1 MFPQA
6 ESSDVFFSVTKL
18 FQHKDMH
25 LRRMVYLCIKE
36 FIPSSDE
43 VIIITSSLMKDMN
56 SNNDLYRA
64 NAIRVLCK
72 IIDSQMLL
80 QIERYLKQAVVDKS
94 AVVASAVLA
103 GAVQLAPTNAEVI
116 KRWNSEVQEAVTSKH
131 PMVQFHAVALQHA
144 LRSSDRLAINKL
156 VTQLTARGAVRSPM
170 AQLLLVRYVA
180 QVIADSGPPAGG
192 APRPFHDFLE
202 SCLRHKSEIV
212 IFEAARAIC
221 NMRDVTTRELTPAVT
236 VLQLF
241 LSSSKPVLRFAAVR
255 TLNRVAM
262 SHPVAVTGCNIDM
275 EALIADP
282 NRSIATLAI
291 TTLLKT
297 GNESSIE
304 RLLKQISGFM
314 GELADEFK
322 VVVVEAI
329 RSLCLKFP
337 SKYRGMLTFLAGVLR
352 EDGGFEYKRS
362 IVDAILAILHEIPEA
377 KEAGLG
383 QLSEF
388 IEDCEFTFLSVQILH
403 LLGQEGPKTKDPAR
417 YIRFIYNRV
426 ILENATVRAAALS
439 ALAKFAAECP
449 ELRPRV
455 LILLRRAV
463 YDSDDE
469 VRDRATLYLAQLG
482 EVSEDAVVAPG
493 TGPID
498 PAWNIPAKALESK
511 LQEYLEAGNTD
522 SAFDISIVPTVVP
535 PSPKKSKPQGLAA
548 AVVAAPTESTADEYV
563 AQLRGVPELA
573 ALGPVFK
580 SCPSVQL
587 TEDETEYKVVCVR
600 HILTNHDVFQFH
612 ITNTVKEQILEE
624 VGVAMDLGDAPDFEE
639 VMSLPLAVA
648 PTDGVGQAY
657 VVLARGGGEEV
668 GPMTAGRFGCLLRF
682 RVKEIDPS
690 TGEAEEDGFE
700 DEYQLEDVNAQGS
713 DYVKPSYVPSFTD
726 AWEEASEE
734 SEITDSY
741 GLGQREALQDAVE
754 AVVRLLGMSA
764 CEGSD
769 AVPPNARSH
778 AVMLAGTVVGDVQ
791 VLVKLNF
798 GIDASR
804 NVAMKMAVRSDSP
817 ETSEAVHVIIQ
828 EA

>member
-1 MFPQA
+1 
-6 ESSDVFFSVTKL
+6 
-18 FQHKDMH
+18 MH

-103 GAVQLAPTNAEVI
+103 GAVQLAPNNAEVI
-116 KRWNSEVQEAVTSKH
+116 KRWNSEVQEAVTSRH

-180 QVIADSGPPAGG
+180 QVIADSPPPAGG
-192 APRPFHDFLE
+192 APRPFFDFLE

-221 NMRDVTTRELTPAVT
+221 NMRDVSTRELTPAVT

-297 GNESSIE
+297 GNESSID

-377 KEAGLG
+377 QEAGLG

-403 LLGQEGPKTKDPAR
+403 LLGKEGPKTKEPAR
-417 YIRFIYNRV
+417 YIRFIYNRI

-439 ALAKFAAECP
+439 ALARFAAECP
-449 ELRPRV
+449 ELRPRI
-455 LILLRRAV
+455 LILLRRAL
-463 YDSDDE
+463 YDTDDE

-482 EVSEDAVVAPG
+482 EVSEDSVVAPG
-493 TGPID
+493 TGLID
-498 PAWNIPAKALESK
+498 PGWNIPAKALESK
-511 LQEYLEAGNTD
+511 LQEYLEAGNTED
-522 SAFDISIVPTVVP
+522 AFDLNVVPTALP
-535 PSPKKSKPQGLAA
+535 PSPKSKSKPQGLAA
-548 AVVAAPTESTADEYV
+548 AVVAAPSEASADEYI
-563 AQLRGVPELA
+563 AQLRAVPELA

-624 VGVAMDLGDAPDFEE
+624 VGVAMDLADAPDFEE
-639 VMSLPLAVA
+639 VMALPLAVA
-648 PTDGVGQAY
+648 PQDGVGQAY
-657 VVLARGGGEEV
+657 VVLARGGEDGV
-668 GPMTAGRFGCLLRF
+668 GTLTSGRFGCLLRF

-713 DYVKPSYVPSFTD
+713 DYVKPLYVPNFTD
-726 AWEEASEE
+726 AWEEAPED
-734 SEITDSY
+734 SEIVDSY
-741 GLGQREALQDAVE
+741 GLGQKEALQDAVE
-754 AVVRLLGMSA
+754 AVVRLMGMAA

-778 AVMLAGTVVGDVQ
+778 AVTLAGTVVGDAQ

-798 GIDASR
+798 GMDAAK

-817 ETSEAVHVIIQ
+817 ETSEAVHLIIQ

>member
-1 MFPQA
+1 
-6 ESSDVFFSVTKL
+6 
-18 FQHKDMH
+18 MH

-103 GAVQLAPTNAEVI
+103 GAIQLAPNNAEVI
-116 KRWNSEVQEAVTSKH
+116 KRWNSEVQDAVTSQH

-180 QVIADSGPPAGG
+180 QVIADSPPPAGG
-192 APRPFHDFLE
+192 GPRPFFDFLE
-202 SCLRHKSEIV
+202 TCLRHKSEIV
-212 IFEAARAIC
+212 IFESARAIC
-221 NMRDVTTRELTPAVT
+221 NMREVTTRELTPAVT

-241 LSSSKPVLRFAAVR
+241 LSSMKPVLRFAAVR

-262 SHPVAVTGCNIDM
+262 SHPMAVTSCNIDM

-297 GNESSIE
+297 GNESSID

-322 VVVVEAI
+322 IVVVEAI
-329 RSLCLKFP
+329 RGLCLKFP
-337 SKYRGMLTFLAGVLR
+337 SKYRGMLAFLAGVLR
-352 EDGGFEYKRS
+352 EDGGFEYKRA
-362 IVDAILAILHEIPEA
+362 IVDAILAIIQEIPEA
-377 KEAGLG
+377 KETGLA

-403 LLGQEGPKTKDPAR
+403 LLGAEGPKSKDPSR

-439 ALAKFAAECP
+439 ALARFAAECP
-449 ELRPRV
+449 TLRPRIIV
-455 LILLRRAV
+455 LLRRAL

-482 EVSEDAVVAPG
+482 EVSEETALAPG
-493 TGPID
+493 TGLID
-498 PAWNIPAKALESK
+498 PGWNIPAKALESK
-511 LQEYLEAGNTD
+511 LNEYLAAGDT
-522 SAFDISIVPTVVP
+522 AEPFDLSTVPTVLP
-535 PSPKKSKPQGLAA
+535 PSPKSKHKPQGLAA
-548 AVVAAPTESTADEYV
+548 ALASQTVETTADEYS
-563 AQLRGVPELA
+563 AQFRAVPELA

-580 SCPSVQL
+580 SCPAVQL
-587 TEDETEYKVVCVR
+587 TEEETEYKVVCVR
-600 HILTNHDVFQFH
+600 HILAENDVFQFQ
-612 ITNTVKEQILEE
+612 ITNTVKEQILED
-624 VGVAMDLGDAPDFEE
+624 VGVAMDLTDAPDYEE

-648 PTDGVGQAY
+648 PQDGAGQAY
-657 VVLARGGGEEV
+657 VILARKSGLSL
-668 GPMTAGRFGCLLRF
+668 GRFGCTLRF

-690 TGEAEEDGFE
+690 TGEAEEEGYD
-700 DEYQLEDVNAQGS
+700 DEYQLEDVTVSAT
-713 DYVKPSYVPSFTD
+713 DYIKPAYVPSFAE
-726 AWEEASEE
+726 AWDESDVE
-734 SEITDSY
+734 SEVVDSY
-741 GLGQREALQDAVE
+741 GLGKRESLQDAVE
-754 AVVRLLGMSA
+754 SVIALLGMAA
-764 CEGSD
+764 CEGSEC
-769 AVPPNARSH
+769 VPPNARSH
-778 AVMLAGTVVGDVQ
+778 AVTVAGTLVGDVQ
-791 VLVKLNF
+791 ILVRLQF
-798 GIDASR
+798 GTDTSK
-804 NVAMKMAVRSDSP
+804 NVAMKMTVRSDS
-817 ETSEAVHVIIQ
+817 EDTSELVHRCIS
-828 EA
+828 ES